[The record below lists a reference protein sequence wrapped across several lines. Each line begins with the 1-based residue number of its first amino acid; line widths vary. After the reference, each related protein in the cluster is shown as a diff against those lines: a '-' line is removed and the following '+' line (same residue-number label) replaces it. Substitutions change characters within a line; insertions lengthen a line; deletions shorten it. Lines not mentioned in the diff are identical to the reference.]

1 MNKNT
6 QKIKRQLRTR
16 SKIKGTQKRP
26 RLSVFRSNQF
36 IYAQI
41 INDEKGETLVG
52 VSEKEIPAKANPS
65 AGGGKIE
72 KAKNLG
78 LLLAKKADAKKIKEV
93 VFDRGGYAY
102 HGRIQSVAQGARE
115 GGLKF

>member
-6 QKIKRQLRTR
+6 RRLKRQIRTR
-16 SKIKGTQKRP
+16 SKIKGTEKRP

-36 IYAQI
+36 IYAQL
-41 INDEKGETLVG
+41 INDEKGETLIG
-52 VSEKEIPAKANPS
+52 VSQKEAELKDNSS

-72 KAKNLG
+72 KAKKIG
-78 LLLAKKADAKKIKEV
+78 ILLAKKALELKIKEA

-102 HGRIQSVAQGARE
+102 HGRVQSVAQGARE